1 MTVDSRRAGHYELS
15 VGTDGPLGQGCGRA
29 SGSGVGLRGTIGMRS
44 LYAERP
50 AMNPGKRQ
58 AAVAG
63 RSVISNTSRVVLKLI
78 VGLLIGRA
86 PVTSEGAAR
95 A

>member
-1 MTVDSRRAGHYELS
+1 VLFRS
-15 VGTDGPLGQGCGRA
+15 
-29 SGSGVGLRGTIGMRS
+29 VGLRGIIGTRF
-44 LYAERP
+44 LCAERP
-50 AMNPGKRQ
+50 VMNPGKRR

-63 RSVISNTSRVVLKLI
+63 RPVISNTSQVVLELI

-86 PVTSEGAAR
+86 PATSEGAAR

>member
-1 MTVDSRRAGHYELS
+1 
-15 VGTDGPLGQGCGRA
+15 
-29 SGSGVGLRGTIGMRS
+29 
-44 LYAERP
+44 
-50 AMNPGKRQ
+50 MNPGKRQ

-63 RSVISNTSRVVLKLI
+63 RSVISNTSRVVLKLV

-86 PVTSEGAAR
+86 PVMSEGAAR